1 MSSRNFRLSPQG
13 MEESGIIYREMKW
26 AADNY
31 QAYSPADLKDAI
43 RAHFAKS
50 NLELEYVELADT
62 HSMKVVEAWSEHPEV
77 RIFMAAYCEGIRL
90 IDNTTLY

>member
-1 MSSRNFRLSPQG
+1 MKKRNIFISGASRG
-13 MEESGIIYREMKW
+13 IGESMAK
-26 AADNY
+26 
-31 QAYSPADLKDAI
+31 
-43 RAHFAKS
+43 HFAKS